1 MECNLSTEEVI
12 SLNDT
17 KILDENSQKLLKKY
31 NFQWEMDEYVW
42 VFFDGRMFT
51 TNNGKVCVFTEEELK
66 TYIEEIEEN
75 LNKYKELL
83 N

>member
-17 KILDENSQKLLKKY
+17 KILDEKSQKLLKK
-31 NFQWEMDEYVW
+31 
-42 VFFDGRMFT
+42 
-51 TNNGKVCVFTEEELK
+51 
-66 TYIEEIEEN
+66 YIEEIEEN